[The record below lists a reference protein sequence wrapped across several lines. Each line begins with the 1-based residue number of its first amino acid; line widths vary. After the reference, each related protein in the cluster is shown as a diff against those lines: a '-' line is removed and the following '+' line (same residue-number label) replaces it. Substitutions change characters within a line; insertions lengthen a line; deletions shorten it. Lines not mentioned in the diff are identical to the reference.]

1 MKEEFSLARDLEA
14 ASLAAERAVTEDQGL
29 DLPVRV
35 PCRRSVH
42 QEVHRPPPGRHLSG
56 GLAWAGH
63 LPVDLVPHLAV
74 PASAEVAQL
83 GLAAGAAAASTGAPS
98 VDTAVGSLAA
108 EVGAGQEAADGLL
121 LRCLG
126 YLAAASWLQGPVS
139 SRSGLA

>member
-1 MKEEFSLARDLEA
+1 VKQEFSLAWGLEA

-29 DLPVRV
+29 DLRVRGR
-35 PCRRSVH
+35 CRRLVH
-42 QEVHRPPPGRHLSG
+42 QEVHRPPAGQHLSG

-63 LPVDLVPHLAV
+63 LPVDLVPRLVV

-83 GLAAGAAAASTGAPS
+83 GLAAGAAATSASSS

-121 LRCLG
+121 QQCFN
-126 YLAAASWLQGPVS
+126 YLVAASWLRGPVS